1 LLAALDALEADDGTQ
16 LVNFVAWLEPLFA
29 KGKS

>member
-1 LLAALDALEADDGTQ
+1 LHALGEDDGTQ
-16 LVNFVAWLEPLFA
+16 LVNFLTWLEPRFA